1 MKQLPVSADG
11 GVAAAGARGKLA
23 ATDAGLLKAALLAG
37 VRTAVQM
44 GASFLSVK
52 VTSVFL
58 GPAGIGT
65 VAQLQGFMSVTLG
78 TVADGV
84 NKGIVRSTAEYG
96 DDFER
101 RRALLSTAVR
111 ALLAAGLP
119 ASLAIVVAAPLVS
132 RHLLGDERYS
142 LEVALFG
149 AIYLCGLFACVVNG
163 MANGAKDFG
172 ATTLMHIGNILSGLA
187 LFALLSPLFG
197 VAGGLAAAALGP
209 LALLAVDALV
219 ARRRPWFDRHLFTAR
234 FSTAELRRLAAFL
247 PMAAAA
253 SFGESFGQT
262 VVRDALARHA
272 GMHAVGLLQGVW
284 RLSDMYLN
292 VFIYTFSMY
301 YLPRFAE
308 IKDAAELRREIGL
321 AALYVIPAVALAS
334 AAIYALRDVVIE
346 LVFTHEFVGMRDLF
360 GWQMVGNVVKTAGT
374 LFGYV
379 LLARVAPL
387 KIAAIELLKGGA
399 WIAFAYVFVPTG
411 GGVGA
416 VQAYVATYAVY
427 LLATA
432 AYVALLTR
440 RPRSAR

>member
-1 MKQLPVSADG
+1 LKQLPVSAND
-11 GVAAAGARGKLA
+11 GVAAADAQGKVA
-23 ATDAGLLKAALLAG
+23 AADAGLLRAALLAG

-84 NKGIVRSTAEYG
+84 NKGIVRGTAEYG
-96 DDFER
+96 DDLER
-101 RRALLSTAVR
+101 RRVLLSTAAR
-111 ALLAAGLP
+111 GLFGTGVP
-119 ASLAIVVAAPLVS
+119 VALAIVVASPLIA

-149 AIYLCGLFACVVNG
+149 ALYLCGLFACVVNG
-163 MANGAKDFG
+163 LANGLKDFG
-172 ATTLMHIGNILSGLA
+172 ATTLMHVGSILSGLA
-187 LFALLSPLFG
+187 LFVLLSPQFG

-209 LALLAVDALV
+209 FSLLVLSTLV
-219 ARRRPWFDRHLFTAR
+219 ARRRPWFDRSLFTAR
-234 FSTAELRRLAAFL
+234 FSSAEFRRLAAFL

-253 SFGESFGQT
+253 TFGESFGQT

-272 GMHAVGLLQGVW
+272 GMHEVGLLQGVW
-284 RLSDMYLN
+284 RLSDMYLS
-292 VFIYTFSMY
+292 VFLYTFSMY
-301 YLPRFAE
+301 YLARFAE
-308 IKDAAELRREIGL
+308 IKDTAELRREIGR
-321 AALYVIPAVALAS
+321 AALLVIPAVALTS
-334 AAIYALRDVVIE
+334 AVLYAMRDLVIE
-346 LVFTHEFVGMRDLF
+346 LIFTHEFVGMRDLF
-360 GWQMVGNVVKTAGT
+360 GWQMVGNVVKTAGV

-387 KIAAIELLKGGA
+387 KIAAIELVKGGA
-399 WIAFAYVFVPTG
+399 WIAFAYLFIPSG

-427 LLATA
+427 LLVTA

-440 RPRSAR
+440 RRT